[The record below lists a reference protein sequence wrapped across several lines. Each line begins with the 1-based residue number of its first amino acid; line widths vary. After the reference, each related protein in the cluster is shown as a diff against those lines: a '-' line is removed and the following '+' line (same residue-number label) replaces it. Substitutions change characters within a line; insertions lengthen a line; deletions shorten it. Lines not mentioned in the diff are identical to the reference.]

1 MTITVTTSGVST
13 NYGSTLSG
21 TLDVS
26 GETVVN
32 ITVPLQSP
40 FVVVL
45 NSSGSPAITFNLD
58 QGTTANYY
66 SAPNLVTSGSD
77 QIYSVITFPVTQLKF
92 VGDEGDTWYIVQ

>member
-1 MTITVTTSGVST
+1 MTVTVTTSGVST

-21 TLDVS
+21 TLDAS

-32 ITVPLQSP
+32 ITVPLQLP

-66 SAPNLVTSGSD
+66 AVPNLVTSGSD
-77 QIYSVITFPVTQLKF
+77 QVYSVINFPVTQLKF
-92 VGDEGDTWYIVQ
+92 EGDEGDTWYIVQ